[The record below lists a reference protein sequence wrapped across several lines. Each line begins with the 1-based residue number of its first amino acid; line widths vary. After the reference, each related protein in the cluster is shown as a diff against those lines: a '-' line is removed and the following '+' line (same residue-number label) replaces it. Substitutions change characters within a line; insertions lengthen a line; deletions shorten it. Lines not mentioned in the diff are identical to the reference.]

1 MIGASVLP
9 LPLPGIPKGHEL
21 LTLLAFTGLCV
32 GLLRLTLDLVGR
44 TVGARDGVRRH
55 AVGLALAGLLAA
67 PIVLAG
73 LAQVYVYYVLPEL
86 RWVGLSWRA
95 RGVPVYLSFAFWE
108 WMTCIVLS
116 VYLVVLG
123 IVTPIRPG
131 RPHR

>member
-1 MIGASVLP
+1 MVGAGVLP
-9 LPLPGIPKGHEL
+9 LSLPGIPKGHEI

-32 GLLRLTLDLVGR
+32 GLLRLTLDVGR
-44 TVGARDGVRRH
+44 TVAARDSARRR

-86 RWVGLSWRA
+86 HWVGLSWRA

-108 WMTCIVLS
+108 WMTTIVLS
-116 VYLVVLG
+116 VYLAVLG
-123 IVTPIRPG
+123 MVTPIRLG
-131 RPHR
+131 RSDR